1 MNKRQ
6 SKNTLRLRPIFL
18 FLTLFIMPQISGC
31 YTAPSKGHTESI
43 REFVLAS
50 NMRERDN
57 VIPEYKLGFG
67 DVIEVNFFNNEK
79 FDEMVT
85 VRPDGRITVKRLG
98 DMYVAGMTP
107 SRLDT
112 LLSER
117 YARYIREPEITVIV
131 RNFGGYK
138 FYVLGEVKQPGGFE
152 LERDMTVME
161 ALAMAGGTNQ
171 HANLKSVLILRPV
184 EPNKVRAYR
193 VDVTKL
199 VKGGDR
205 SLNKDIYFLQAKDVV
220 YIPKT
225 FVANISLFLKNVFDG
240 VLPPVDIYLRALWWS
255 KYD

>member
-6 SKNTLRLRPIFL
+6 SKNTLCLRPIFL

-107 SRLDT
+107 SR
-112 LLSER
+112 
-117 YARYIREPEITVIV
+117 
-131 RNFGGYK
+131 
-138 FYVLGEVKQPGGFE
+138 
-152 LERDMTVME
+152 
-161 ALAMAGGTNQ
+161 
-171 HANLKSVLILRPV
+171 
-184 EPNKVRAYR
+184 
-193 VDVTKL
+193 
-199 VKGGDR
+199 
-205 SLNKDIYFLQAKDVV
+205 
-220 YIPKT
+220 
-225 FVANISLFLKNVFDG
+225 
-240 VLPPVDIYLRALWWS
+240 
-255 KYD
+255 